1 MDTAAKQ
8 KTKPSRRDE
17 LGTSLIS
24 LAKCCPINEGNPED
38 CLLFQVRKLKP
49 SVRLDWLK
57 ALDED
62 DLNFVAAY
70 HHICLNVRLAETRIA

>member
-8 KTKPSRRDE
+8 KTRPSRRDK

-24 LAKCCPINEGNPED
+24 LSKCCPINEGNPED

-49 SVRLDWLK
+49 SARLKWFDGLTE
-57 ALDED
+57 ED
-62 DLNFVAAY
+62 QSFIAAY
-70 HHICLNVRLAETRIA
+70 HHICLKVRLAENRIA